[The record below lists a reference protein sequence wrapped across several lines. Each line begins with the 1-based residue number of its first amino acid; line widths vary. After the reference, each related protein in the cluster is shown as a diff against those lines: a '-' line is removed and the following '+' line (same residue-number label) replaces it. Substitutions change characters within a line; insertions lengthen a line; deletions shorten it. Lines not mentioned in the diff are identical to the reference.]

1 MKSVLHFY
9 DPALDPAD
17 PLTMVEFV
25 TGMLEILRGY
35 AVEDRW
41 REAWG
46 EIKLHGERAVTLQI
60 SRVDAAV
67 GSADGVAT
75 A

>member
-9 DPALDPAD
+9 DRALAPAD
-17 PLTMVEFV
+17 PLTMVELV
-25 TGMLEILRGY
+25 TGMLEILRRY

-41 REAWG
+41 REGWG
-46 EIKLHGERAVTLQI
+46 EVQLHGERAVTLQI